1 MQVLSERL
9 CQTIRQRFDHD
20 RAVVVVLGLE
30 SRRELVHAKAGRNRE
45 RADMVLGRTD
55 KVGKREIWL
64 VVAVVDLLAQHRKAR
79 AVLEDD
85 VVALGGRGPE
95 TVDAFGPQPV
105 VGLDL
110 VEHLLGV
117 PKQLARDRA
126 VRRALQDGGELSLQL
141 PGVEEKGPV
150 DVLAQLRDPGFD
162 DLCAYEGRRGQ
173 VVESELQPL
182 RARIHEREQGAPRGG
197 VLSSEPLLERLVVAV
212 EHVTAV
218 LVKEV

>member
-1 MQVLSERL
+1 M
-9 CQTIRQRFDHD
+9 
-20 RAVVVVLGLE
+20 LGLE
-30 SRRELVHAKAGRNRE
+30 SLRELVHAKAGRNRE

-85 VVALGGRGPE
+85 VVALVVRVPE

-117 PKQLARDRA
+117 PKQLARDRSL
-126 VRRALQDGGELSLQL
+126 RRAFHA
-141 PGVEEKGPV
+141 GVGLYLLV
-150 DVLAQLRDPGFD
+150 H
-162 DLCAYEGRRGQ
+162 
-173 VVESELQPL
+173 VV
-182 RARIHEREQGAPRGG
+182 
-197 VLSSEPLLERLVVAV
+197 VVAGP
-212 EHVTAV
+212 
-218 LVKEV
+218 

>member
-1 MQVLSERL
+1 
-9 CQTIRQRFDHD
+9 
-20 RAVVVVLGLE
+20 
-30 SRRELVHAKAGRNRE
+30 
-45 RADMVLGRTD
+45 MVLGRTD

-95 TVDAFGPQPV
+95 TIDAFGPQPV

-141 PGVEEKGPV
+141 PGVEEEGPV

-162 DLCAYEGRRGQ
+162 DLRAHKGRRGQ

-197 VLSSEPLLERLVVAV
+197 VLSSEPLLQRLVVAV